1 MSHENNNL
9 KLFCR
14 KCGAELP
21 LDSCFCSKCGTEV
34 ISPQPDNI
42 DSTITDC
49 DCVNDE
55 ADVTLN
61 SETNAVQKKSP
72 KKKIALWLAV
82 VAVVAIIG
90 LSVLL
95 IVSLMGPKIEKQD
108 INSINGCPEFFD
120 VEFGMSANQASALIE
135 IEHKA
140 ITGYESS
147 LGSRD
152 SSIYIEGE
160 LDYKLYGI
168 PVQDVYCGFDVLKMD
183 SVLLVFSKKD
193 TTLSD
198 IIDLYL
204 EIYGPAKRTSQT
216 MTTWIGAKTTIDI
229 YDSVL
234 LENDEDEII
243 VRYTITPNSQYKN
256 LSFTGSDL
264 DPCSFIDNNVV
275 FTKTPQ
281 FYIQGLTVDD
291 DYSID
296 KYDGYF
302 TKYTLYPVFSFMGIQ
317 KNMTAIEFNVDANE
331 SLIGSVSYIFLLDEE
346 NVIDRF
352 SFMYNTLAE
361 KYGQFDF
368 CDYTSMKYSDM
379 GVQHISYQE
388 MLDKISNNVQGLYN
402 IQWVTSENRITINLT
417 VDPDKQYI
425 EGAISYAE
433 GEK

>member
-1 MSHENNNL
+1 MNIENNA

-14 KCGAELP
+14 KCGAELT
-21 LDSCFCSKCGTEV
+21 LDSCFCSKCGTAV
-34 ISPQPDNI
+34 INPQADNPQPIISEDVHV
-42 DSTITDC
+42 S
-49 DCVNDE
+49 DE
-55 ADVTLN
+55 PNEESNTEPLVH
-61 SETNAVQKKSP
+61 QKKG
-72 KKKIALWLAV
+72 KKKKFKIWAIIGA
-82 VAVVAIIG
+82 VAVVIG

-95 IVSLMGPKIEKQD
+95 ILSLIDPKVEKQD
-108 INSINGCPEFFD
+108 INSINGCPEFYG

-147 LGSRD
+147 FGSRD

-160 LDYKLYGI
+160 LDYELYGI
-168 PVQDVYCGFDVLKMD
+168 PGQEVYCGFDVLKMD
-183 SVLLVFSKKD
+183 SVILVFSKKD
-193 TTLSD
+193 TTLSEV
-198 IIDLYL
+198 IDLYL

-216 MTTWIGAKTTIDI
+216 MTTWIGTKTTIDI

-234 LENDEDEII
+234 LENDDDEII

-256 LSFTGSDL
+256 LSFIGPEL
-264 DPCSFIDNNVV
+264 DPCSFIDNNIV
-275 FTKTPQ
+275 FSKTPQ

-302 TKYTLYPVFSFMGIQ
+302 TKYTLYPVFPFMGIQ
-317 KNMTAIEFNVDANE
+317 KNMTAIELNVDANE
-331 SLIGSVSYIFLLDEE
+331 SLIGSVSYIFLLDES
-346 NVIDRF
+346 NAVDRF
-352 SFMYNTLAE
+352 SFMYSSLTE

-379 GVQHISYQE
+379 GVQHITYQE
-388 MLDKISNNVQGLYN
+388 MLSKISNNVQGLYN

-417 VDPDKQYI
+417 IDPSKQYI
-425 EGAISYAE
+425 EGAISYAKE
-433 GEK
+433 EN